1 MKKKYVAPEMEELE
15 FDEPV
20 VLADKEGS
28 TDSDKVC
35 TDKVGCDSDW

>member
-28 TDSDKVC
+28 IDSDKVC
-35 TDKVGCDSDW
+35 TDKVGCDGDW